1 MINKPVNA
9 YPYNVCVNANES
21 FNIEYELPNNS
32 SINGAYMSIKD
43 LQGKELWSDYQL
55 LNGETIVHS
64 SVPSNINT
72 NGEDELSWNSFYWSG
87 IEAGTYS
94 ATMLDVGE
102 DGQISVIPSSNES
115 YRFISIETMH
125 PKKYNGFNLEDKHG
139 NRLYSEV
146 QNNFIFG
153 MDLSDYY
160 DGKVY
165 EKYSSLTKSEADE
178 LIQSGC
184 SCYCLREPTSEVR
197 SYLENNK
204 NSIKSPDF
212 DFAICVNGLDG
223 NTIFFGKISGYI
235 NLQLS
240 EPVVGKGGSR
250 GYSNVDYVAFIIE
263 KSANWGWGSYES
275 RSLTNVGGT
284 TSNLYK
290 YEVGKFPLISSISIL
305 WDFSLPCVANDYLY
319 LNGKYRNIQSS
330 TLNVGKCVIT
340 VEPGLAEEEINS
352 LQPYQNLGFFKTTPE
367 NANTTQ
373 NFYFRYKSP
382 PALSIVSTSEISTLS
397 DGETEDTIVES
408 TKQVNDVK
416 CEFGIIY
423 ESQYKLNYFQL
434 YLMGYDTTTNEWNL
448 LSSSEM
454 LNKATYT
461 HTFDGLMDGN
471 EYAVYCVCY
480 DIDGDEW
487 QSDEYRFVVSNPGET
502 SNKIDS
508 NFNQESMAVEIS
520 IQKLIHIYKNLH
532 IDFYKEE
539 MNTAIKPQ
547 LLKYAGGGYC
557 KTCGENDAVN
567 GLAIFDVFRDY
578 NVRNNT
584 EYQYYAKISYTGR
597 NYDDDGNELL
607 DDATS
612 GTVWFKIPDT
622 ISTDFAGTSVM
633 ELSERYDNVYEIT
646 NEFKILYKRESH
658 EDTINYELSRDYAD
672 TVGKYSYEIRGSQN
686 YKTGECTGLLGH
698 CLNGDYIEP
707 ALLSDKWQRFVNGD
721 GIKLYRGL
729 NGETLIISIE
739 STKIAKPTYANA
751 RRVSDVTFTFREIAD
766 ANNYVV
772 YETELVEG

>member
-21 FNIEYELPNNS
+21 FNIEYELPNNA
-32 SINGAYMSIKD
+32 SIDGAYVSIKD
-43 LQGKELWSDYQL
+43 LQGKELWSDYQVF
-55 LNGETIVHS
+55 NGETVVNS
-64 SVPSNINT
+64 SVPSSINT

-87 IEAGTYS
+87 MGAETYS
-94 ATMLDVGE
+94 ATMLNVDE
-102 DGQISVIPSSNES
+102 DGQINVIPSSNEG
-115 YRFISIETMH
+115 YGFISIETMH
-125 PKKYNGFNLEDKHG
+125 PKEYNGFGLKDKQG
-139 NRLYSEV
+139 NRLYSDV

-160 DGKVY
+160 DGSVY
-165 EKYSSLTKSEADE
+165 EEYSSLTKSEADE
-178 LIQSGC
+178 LIRSGC
-184 SCYCLREPTSEVR
+184 SCYCLRRPTSEVC

-204 NSIKSPDF
+204 DSIKSR
-212 DFAICVNGLDG
+212 DFAICVKGLDG
-223 NTIFFGKISGYI
+223 NPIFFGKISGYI
-235 NLQLS
+235 YLQLL
-240 EPVVGKGGSR
+240 EPAVGRGGSR
-250 GYSNVDYVAFIIE
+250 EYSNVGYVAFIIE

-275 RSLTNVGGT
+275 RSLTSVGGT
-284 TSNLYK
+284 TSDLYK

-305 WDFSLPCVANDYLY
+305 LDFSLPCVANDYLY
-319 LNGKYRNIQSS
+319 LNGKYRNILSS

-352 LQPYQNLGFFKTTPE
+352 LYPYQNLGFFKTTPE

-382 PALSIVSTSEISTLS
+382 PALSIVNTSEISTLS

-416 CEFGIIY
+416 CEFGISY
-423 ESQYKLNYFQL
+423 ESQHKLNYFYL
-434 YLMGYDTTTNEWNL
+434 YLMGYDATTNEWNL

-502 SNKIDS
+502 SNKIDAG
-508 NFNQESMAVEIS
+508 FNSESIAVELS
-520 IQKLIHIYKNLH
+520 IQKLLPVYKNLH
-532 IDFYKEE
+532 IDLYKKEV
-539 MNTAIKPQ
+539 NAAITPQ

-557 KTCGENDAVN
+557 KTGGENDITN
-567 GLAIFDVFRDY
+567 GATIFDTIRDY

-584 EYQYYAKISYTGR
+584 EYQYYAKFSYVGR
-597 NYDDDGNELL
+597 NYDDTGNELV
-607 DDATS
+607 DDSTS
-612 GTVWFKIPDT
+612 GTLWVEIPKT
-622 ISTDFAGTSVM
+622 VSTDFVGTSIIG
-633 ELSERYDNVYEIT
+633 LSEKYDNVYEIA
-646 NEFKILYKRESH
+646 NEFKILYQREPH
-658 EDTINYELSRDYAD
+658 EDVINYALSREYGD
-672 TVGKYSYEIRGSQN
+672 TIGKYSYEIRGNQN
-686 YKTGECTGLLGH
+686 YKTGECTGLLGQ
-698 CLNGDYIEP
+698 CLSGDYIEP
-707 ALLSDKWQRFVNGD
+707 ALLSDKWQRFVD
-721 GIKLYRGL
+721 SDEIKLYRGM
-729 NGETLIISIE
+729 NGETLIISID
-739 STKIAKPTYANA
+739 STRIAKPTYANA